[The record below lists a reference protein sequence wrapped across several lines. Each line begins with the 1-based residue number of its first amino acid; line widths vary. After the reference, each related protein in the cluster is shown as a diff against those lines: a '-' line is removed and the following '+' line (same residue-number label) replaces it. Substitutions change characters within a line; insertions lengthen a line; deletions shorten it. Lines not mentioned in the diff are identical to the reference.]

1 MPALFIMLS
10 YAGSF
15 CSGLW
20 PLPASHRAPHC
31 ICRFFLLRR
40 ASRPAVL
47 QNIIDM
53 RKRLKGAP
61 TTGMV
66 SVVVTDIE
74 DFSGAVSGWTS
85 QVQWVDGPLSCIGWV
100 DRWTP

>member
-1 MPALFIMLS
+1 M
-10 YAGSF
+10 
-15 CSGLW
+15 
-20 PLPASHRAPHC
+20 
-31 ICRFFLLRR
+31 
-40 ASRPAVL
+40 L

-74 DFSGAVSGWTS
+74 DFSGAVMSGWTS
-85 QVQWVDGPLSCIGWV
+85 QVQ
-100 DRWTP
+100 

>member
-1 MPALFIMLS
+1 MPRTAH
-10 YAGSF
+10 YAPVSV
-15 CSGLW
+15 
-20 PLPASHRAPHC
+20 
-31 ICRFFLLRR
+31 CRFFLLRR

-74 DFSGAVSGWTS
+74 DFSGAVGGCNRYFEGAMAASY
-85 QVQWVDGPLSCIGWV
+85 
-100 DRWTP
+100 